1 MRFSRSLKSKRSP
14 PEIRR
19 AGRAAHR
26 DSSKLQLLLEQWTQC
41 DGVWAESDFVIEC
54 RRKTRHRQYGARV
67 WLTRSELITKYQ
79 SVAVADSIIEAKE
92 QDEETRQYLVW
103 EKDGEEEQTDH
114 VCSELFRALTRMG
127 NSIAK
132 AMSLED
138 KLHTMILGTGATSSS
153 QAPVSLEGH
162 YDDVAA
168 GVSSVKRVMRRVRD
182 QAVDPGQHQWESGG
196 SLHEQTLKLGTKS
209 GKNDVRDFWRSAD
222 IPEIEYIRVPVYDKK
237 TARKSKVEVYP
248 IIYPHRILAYLFD
261 HVQVELSTHDIT
273 EYWDHSRQTGEAWA
287 CKSSASR
294 THIPLGLHGDG
305 ARLWTQ
311 YKVEKIVA
319 IFLNMPL
326 FRPKSARHSRFLL
339 FTIGRHK
346 LIKNRTINVVWRRL
360 VWSLNA
366 CFTGLNPSQGP
377 GGAPLTGVH
386 LDIAGLP
393 ICQAQHR
400 FALTELRGDWE
411 WHRDTWR
418 FTASWQSHEVCF
430 RCPAVTRGDESLVYY
445 NNGPTSGWVNRD
457 FTLDQFIARR
467 LKENQLCPL
476 LRLEGFDPSIIKFC
490 SMHAL
495 NLGLLFSCN
504 AGALL
509 LLCEDLTH
517 FGQGTF
523 AEQLDEAYRDFL
535 AFCRSRQI
543 RHSQPPFIPR
553 MVKKKNGDELFTA
566 KAFNGRLI
574 SSWLNHTLFVA
585 LQRHPNHETLI
596 LTSSAMTLGIKLCVQ
611 TRSLFNLITVV
622 KKC

>member
-1 MRFSRSLKSKRSP
+1 
-14 PEIRR
+14 
-19 AGRAAHR
+19 
-26 DSSKLQLLLEQWTQC
+26 
-41 DGVWAESDFVIEC
+41 
-54 RRKTRHRQYGARV
+54 
-67 WLTRSELITKYQ
+67 
-79 SVAVADSIIEAKE
+79 
-92 QDEETRQYLVW
+92 
-103 EKDGEEEQTDH
+103 
-114 VCSELFRALTRMG
+114 
-127 NSIAK
+127 
-132 AMSLED
+132 
-138 KLHTMILGTGATSSS
+138 
-153 QAPVSLEGH
+153 
-162 YDDVAA
+162 
-168 GVSSVKRVMRRVRD
+168 MRRVRD
-182 QAVDPGQHQWESGG
+182 QESGG

-222 IPEIEYIRVPVYDKK
+222 IPVEIEYIRVPVYDKK

-366 CFTGLNPSQGP
+366 CFTGL
-377 GGAPLTGVH
+377 
-386 LDIAGLP
+386 
-393 ICQAQHR
+393 

-495 NLGLLFSCN
+495 NLWLLFSCN

-585 LQRHPNHETLI
+585 LQRHPNHETLF
-596 LTSSAMTLGIKLCVQ
+596 LTSSAMSALAKLFQ
-611 TRSLFNLITVV
+611 ISESNGRFLWHG
-622 KKC
+622 

>member
-1 MRFSRSLKSKRSP
+1 
-14 PEIRR
+14 
-19 AGRAAHR
+19 
-26 DSSKLQLLLEQWTQC
+26 
-41 DGVWAESDFVIEC
+41 
-54 RRKTRHRQYGARV
+54 
-67 WLTRSELITKYQ
+67 
-79 SVAVADSIIEAKE
+79 
-92 QDEETRQYLVW
+92 
-103 EKDGEEEQTDH
+103 
-114 VCSELFRALTRMG
+114 
-127 NSIAK
+127 
-132 AMSLED
+132 
-138 KLHTMILGTGATSSS
+138 
-153 QAPVSLEGH
+153 
-162 YDDVAA
+162 
-168 GVSSVKRVMRRVRD
+168 MRRVRD
-182 QAVDPGQHQWESGG
+182 QAVDPGGG

-222 IPEIEYIRVPVYDKK
+222 IPVEIEYIRVPVYDKK

-418 FTASWQSHEVCF
+418 FTASWQSQEVCF

-574 SSWLNHTLFVA
+574 LSWLNHTLFVA

-596 LTSSAMTLGIKLCVQ
+596 LTSSAMSALAKLFQISESNGRFLSPSVAQ
-611 TRSLFNLITVV
+611 DLHDAGMQFLTIYKILSIEHIRTQ
-622 KKC
+622 KWTPKP